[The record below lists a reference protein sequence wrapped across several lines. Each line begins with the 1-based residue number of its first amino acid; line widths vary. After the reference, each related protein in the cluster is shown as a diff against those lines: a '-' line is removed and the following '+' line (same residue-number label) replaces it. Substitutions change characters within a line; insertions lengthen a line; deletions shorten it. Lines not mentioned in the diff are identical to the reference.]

1 MKTSSQ
7 RIVPFSSWFRSFA
20 LIALSGSVWPLSAK
34 DEPGS
39 KDPAGLKR
47 YEGSEII
54 GYRAPKF
61 DEYTLPLGKTTDF
74 GENPKF
80 EKSEAIAGKV
90 SRWTYLVPGGRS
102 SAEVM
107 VNYKKELAKLD
118 VETLYEKKGG
128 DPGWFGPAFSK
139 ASDEEGIGQIL
150 QYNEAEERFA
160 VMKSKDA
167 SPTYY
172 VLLVTSYKDG
182 VIPHRLEGRVAKGQA
197 LVHLDI
203 IAPDVMEE
211 KMVFVTAEAMATSI
225 ESTGRVVLY
234 GVLFDT
240 DKDTMQ
246 AASQATLNE
255 IIKLLQTQKELAV
268 HVVGHTDNQGKPDYN
283 LGLSQRRAS
292 SVVKALTQAGISASR
307 LSSFGCG
314 PYAPVDN
321 NDTDEGRQ
329 KNRRVELVKR

>member
-1 MKTSSQ
+1 
-7 RIVPFSSWFRSFA
+7 
-20 LIALSGSVWPLSAK
+20 
-34 DEPGS
+34 
-39 KDPAGLKR
+39 
-47 YEGSEII
+47 
-54 GYRAPKF
+54 
-61 DEYTLPLGKTTDF
+61 
-74 GENPKF
+74 
-80 EKSEAIAGKV
+80 
-90 SRWTYLVPGGRS
+90 
-102 SAEVM
+102 
-107 VNYKKELAKLD
+107 
-118 VETLYEKKGG
+118 
-128 DPGWFGPAFSK
+128 
-139 ASDEEGIGQIL
+139 
-150 QYNEAEERFA
+150 
-160 VMKSKDA
+160 
-167 SPTYY
+167 
-172 VLLVTSYKDG
+172 
-182 VIPHRLEGRVAKGQA
+182 
-197 LVHLDI
+197 VHLDI